1 MSLQIDGSFE
11 TFPSIRHPSAPLT
24 LEIKASSGVV
34 VHIVYLKHPSSCC
47 RSVVKLNLCCAF
59 RRSGEES
66 SIDSETGWKG
76 AKNAKGKCCTMSR
89 ELGLHKRSGKNQKRV
104 VIKHNK
110 EIIMHLNSGSDDG
123 EGGRHS
129 PRVLRFESFTF
140 HLFIGFL
147 TASLDGFLWLRR
159 AAVLLSKL
167 KRKATM
173 FDEEKKKSIKL
184 SVHSSLC
191 RSMAGLGGQRRQ
203 RRLQAPDWLQE
214 DAPTPQSA
222 AGDWRMERGKSKL
235 FGAGWASGEARAFC
249 EAVVGVR
256 EIA

>member
-1 MSLQIDGSFE
+1 
-11 TFPSIRHPSAPLT
+11 
-24 LEIKASSGVV
+24 
-34 VHIVYLKHPSSCC
+34 
-47 RSVVKLNLCCAF
+47 
-59 RRSGEES
+59 
-66 SIDSETGWKG
+66 
-76 AKNAKGKCCTMSR
+76 MSR

-173 FDEEKKKSIKL
+173 FDEEKKKSIKN
-184 SVHSSLC
+184 SVLLFADPWQDLEDNGGKGGFKRLTDFKKTHRHLKVLLAIGGWNEGSQNYSELAGHPERRERFVKQSSEFV
-191 RSMAGLGGQRRQ
+191 
-203 RRLQAPDWLQE
+203 RLHNFDGEL
-214 DAPTPQSA
+214 
-222 AGDWRMERGKSKL
+222 KSL
-235 FGAGWASGEARAFC
+235 NNF
-249 EAVVGVR
+249 
-256 EIA
+256 